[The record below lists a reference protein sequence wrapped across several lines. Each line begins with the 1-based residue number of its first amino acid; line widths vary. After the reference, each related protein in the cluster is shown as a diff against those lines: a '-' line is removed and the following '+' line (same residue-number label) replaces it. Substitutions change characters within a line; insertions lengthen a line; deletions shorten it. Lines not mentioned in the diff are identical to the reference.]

1 MTVCQKSK
9 KRLRI
14 CFFVIFAIFLFV
26 LLTGIV
32 ANAEGILPQEVV
44 KDSKLLYQKYPLLNY
59 ELDFKYY
66 TSGGIGGAVGDTVE
80 APINATLFAILSM
93 LWFFSLGIYQIG
105 AFLIGQAYE
114 FDFLSQ
120 VIGKL
125 GDSISKLLG
134 VTKNG
139 FAKEGFFP
147 SLLIF
152 TILIMGAYVL
162 IMGIYKRKFSQ
173 AYSMVI
179 NYVLVFVMVVVFA
192 LGGETYTKQIH
203 EVSNSV
209 NESVLELGQN
219 LVTSGSGKKEGTP
232 SERVKDILFQ
242 IQVRNP
248 WIMLQFGEPQLDE
261 NLVKRAKEL
270 EKVNPYKDE
279 DKRDELV
286 KKEVEEEGN
295 RYLSGDKLP
304 ERLGMALIFL
314 LVNIGITFFVSVLA
328 VLLILAQVLF
338 VFFSLFL
345 PINFIVGLFPGKSQV
360 AYRGIISVF
369 SYMFLQIG
377 VSFIL
382 MITFSS
388 SQLIFDLSA
397 KTPLFFTMILQLVL
411 FIGVYMNLGSIGE
424 KLGGGNAIRQVDQKK
439 KEVERK
445 VVHKAKEKGKMA
457 GRTVKAVATQG
468 KSEVSRVVS
477 EKSKGRNNSSDLTKK
492 ANMVGKS
499 EEKTADKQSGKQTNL
514 YSMRKNTGMSE
525 SYVKDGE
532 QAVKMQQTSDE
543 KKKDAKTDK
552 SNSEVSRMVKRE
564 GTDKSEQKEKKLASM
579 QSAYEDKEKDK
590 VSSSSDV
597 SKVTEKKN
605 LPSMNKKLSSMNRDY
620 ESKENL
626 KNLKGTVRQDNMATG
641 KADKKN
647 YASMKKMHNI
657 SSEKISH
664 GKMNNASTKKE

>member
-1 MTVCQKSK
+1 MTICQKSK
-9 KRLRI
+9 KRIRI
-14 CFFVIFAIFLFV
+14 CLFVFLAILTFV

-32 ANAEGILPQEVV
+32 ANAEGILPSEVV
-44 KDSKLLYQKYPLLNY
+44 KDAKLLYQKYPLLNY

-66 TSGGIGGAVGDTVE
+66 TSDGIGGIVGDTVD
-80 APINATLFAILSM
+80 APINATLFAVLSM

-114 FDFLSQ
+114 FDFLSK

-125 GDSISKLLG
+125 GKSISKLLG
-134 VTKNG
+134 ITKNG

-162 IMGIYKRKFSQ
+162 VMGIYKRKFSQ

-209 NESVLELGQN
+209 NQSVLQLGQN
-219 LVTSGSGKKEGTP
+219 LVTSESGKKEGTP
-232 SERVKDILFQ
+232 AQRVKDILFQ
-242 IQVRNP
+242 VQVRNP
-248 WIMLQFGEPQLDE
+248 WIMLQFGEPQISG
-261 NLVKRAKEL
+261 NL
-270 EKVNPYKDE
+270 EKRVKALEKLNPYDDE
-279 DKRDELV
+279 DKREDLV
-286 KKEVEEEGN
+286 KKEVDKEGN

-314 LVNIGITFFVSVLA
+314 LVNTGITFFVSVLA

-345 PINFIVGLFPGKSQV
+345 PINFIVGLLPGKSQV
-360 AYRGIISVF
+360 AYKGIVSVF

-397 KTPLFFTMILQLVL
+397 KTPLFFVMILQLVL
-411 FIGVYMNLGSIGE
+411 FIGVYKNLGNIGE
-424 KLGGGNAIRQVDQKK
+424 KLGGGEAIRKVDEKK
-439 KEVERK
+439 RAVEKK

-457 GRTVKAVATQG
+457 TRTVKAVATHG
-468 KSEVSRVVS
+468 KSEVSRMVS
-477 EKSKGRNNSSDLTKK
+477 EKSKGKNTGDLTRK
-492 ANMVGKS
+492 ANMIRNS
-499 EEKTADKQSGKQTNL
+499 EEKKIDKQLGKETSF
-514 YSMRKNTGMSE
+514 YSMQRKMGMSE
-525 SYVKDGE
+525 GYTKE
-532 QAVKMQQTSDE
+532 NEEKRQTMKTQKNSETE
-543 KKKDAKTDK
+543 KKNPESK
-552 SNSEVSRMVKRE
+552 SKNTPEVTQMVKRE
-564 GTDKSEQKEKKLASM
+564 GVDKKLP
-579 QSAYEDKEKDK
+579 KE
-590 VSSSSDV
+590 
-597 SKVTEKKN
+597 
-605 LPSMNKKLSSMNRDY
+605 KKLSSMNQIYVNKEKEEVSKLPNVKENTLPEKKLSSRNKIY
-620 ESKENL
+620 ERKENL
-626 KNLKGTVRQDNMATG
+626 KDAKDTTSYGKKEMLKGKEKG
-641 KADKKN
+641 L
-647 YASMKKMHNI
+647 ASINNVQTA
-657 SSEKISH
+657 SSKSSNLVSREKSNH
-664 GKMNNASTKKE
+664 MNTKKE

>member
-14 CFFVIFAIFLFV
+14 CFFVVFAISLFV

-66 TSGGIGGAVGDTVE
+66 TSDGIGGAVGDTVE

-279 DKRDELV
+279 DKREDLV
-286 KKEVEEEGN
+286 KKEVDEEGN

-304 ERLGMALIFL
+304 ERMGMALIFL

-345 PINFIVGLFPGKSQV
+345 PINFIVGLLPGKSQV

-388 SQLIFDLSA
+388 SQLIFDLSS

-445 VVHKAKEKGKMA
+445 VIHKAKEKGKMA

-477 EKSKGRNNSSDLTKK
+477 EKSKGRNSSDLTKK

>member
-1 MTVCQKSK
+1 
-9 KRLRI
+9 
-14 CFFVIFAIFLFV
+14 
-26 LLTGIV
+26 
-32 ANAEGILPQEVV
+32 
-44 KDSKLLYQKYPLLNY
+44 
-59 ELDFKYY
+59 
-66 TSGGIGGAVGDTVE
+66 
-80 APINATLFAILSM
+80 
-93 LWFFSLGIYQIG
+93 
-105 AFLIGQAYE
+105 
-114 FDFLSQ
+114 
-120 VIGKL
+120 
-125 GDSISKLLG
+125 
-134 VTKNG
+134 
-139 FAKEGFFP
+139 
-147 SLLIF
+147 
-152 TILIMGAYVL
+152 
-162 IMGIYKRKFSQ
+162 
-173 AYSMVI
+173 
-179 NYVLVFVMVVVFA
+179 
-192 LGGETYTKQIH
+192 
-203 EVSNSV
+203 
-209 NESVLELGQN
+209 
-219 LVTSGSGKKEGTP
+219 
-232 SERVKDILFQ
+232 
-242 IQVRNP
+242 
-248 WIMLQFGEPQLDE
+248 
-261 NLVKRAKEL
+261 
-270 EKVNPYKDE
+270 
-279 DKRDELV
+279 
-286 KKEVEEEGN
+286 
-295 RYLSGDKLP
+295 
-304 ERLGMALIFL
+304 
-314 LVNIGITFFVSVLA
+314 
-328 VLLILAQVLF
+328 
-338 VFFSLFL
+338 
-345 PINFIVGLFPGKSQV
+345 
-360 AYRGIISVF
+360 
-369 SYMFLQIG
+369 
-377 VSFIL
+377 
-382 MITFSS
+382 
-388 SQLIFDLSA
+388 
-397 KTPLFFTMILQLVL
+397 
-411 FIGVYMNLGSIGE
+411 
-424 KLGGGNAIRQVDQKK
+424 
-439 KEVERK
+439 
-445 VVHKAKEKGKMA
+445 MA

>member
-1 MTVCQKSK
+1 M
-9 KRLRI
+9 
-14 CFFVIFAIFLFV
+14 
-26 LLTGIV
+26 
-32 ANAEGILPQEVV
+32 
-44 KDSKLLYQKYPLLNY
+44 
-59 ELDFKYY
+59 DFKYY
-66 TSGGIGGAVGDTVE
+66 TSDGIGGAVGDTVE

-279 DKRDELV
+279 DKREDLV
-286 KKEVEEEGN
+286 KKEVDEEGN

-304 ERLGMALIFL
+304 ERMGMALIFL

-345 PINFIVGLFPGKSQV
+345 PINFIVGLLPGKSQV

-388 SQLIFDLSA
+388 SQLIFDLSS

-445 VVHKAKEKGKMA
+445 VIHKAKEKGKMA

-477 EKSKGRNNSSDLTKK
+477 EKSKGRNSSDLTKK

-499 EEKTADKQSGKQTNL
+499 EEKSVDKQSRKQTNL

-525 SYVKDGE
+525 SYVKDSE
-532 QAVKMQQTSDE
+532 QAVKMQQSSDE
-543 KKKDAKTDK
+543 KKKDAKKDK
-552 SNSEVSRMVKRE
+552 SNSEVSRIIKRE
-564 GTDKSEQKEKKLASM
+564 GTDTAEQKEKKLASM
-579 QSAYEDKEKDK
+579 HSAYENKEK

-597 SKVTEKKN
+597 SKATEKKN
-605 LPSMNKKLSSMNRDY
+605 IPSMDKKLSSMNGVY

-626 KNLKGTVRQDNMATG
+626 KNLKGTVRQENISAG
-641 KADKKN
+641 KEEKKG
-647 YASMKKMHNI
+647 YASMKGVHDI
-657 SSEKISH
+657 STEKISH
-664 GKMNNASTKKE
+664 GKMNNSGTKKE

>member
-14 CFFVIFAIFLFV
+14 CFFLIFAIFLFV

-66 TSGGIGGAVGDTVE
+66 TSDGIGGVVGDTVE

-134 VTKNG
+134 VTKTG

-179 NYVLVFVMVVVFA
+179 NYVLVFVIVVVFA

-270 EKVNPYKDE
+270 EKVNPYTDE
-279 DKRDELV
+279 DKREKLV
-286 KKEVEEEGN
+286 KKEVDEEGN

-345 PINFIVGLFPGKSQV
+345 PINFIVGLLPGKSQV

-388 SQLIFDLSA
+388 SQLIFDLSS
-397 KTPLFFTMILQLVL
+397 KTPLFFTMILQLIL

-445 VVHKAKEKGKMA
+445 VIHKAKEKGKLA

-477 EKSKGRNNSSDLTKK
+477 EKSKGRDSSNLTKK
-492 ANMVGKS
+492 ANMVGKN
-499 EEKTADKQSGKQTNL
+499 EEKTVNKQSGKQTNL
-514 YSMRKNTGMSE
+514 YSMRKNAGVSE
-525 SYVKDGE
+525 NYAKDSE
-532 QAVKMQQTSDE
+532 QAVKMQQSSDE
-543 KKKDAKTDK
+543 KKKDAKKDK
-552 SNSEVSRMVKRE
+552 SNSEVSRIIKRE
-564 GTDKSEQKEKKLASM
+564 GNDKSEQKEKKLASM
-579 QSAYEDKEKDK
+579 HSAYEDKEKGK
-590 VSSSSDV
+590 VSSASDV
-597 SKVTEKKN
+597 SKATEKKN
-605 LPSMNKKLSSMNRDY
+605 LPSMDKKLSSMNGVY

-626 KNLKGTVRQDNMATG
+626 KNLKGTVRQENISAG
-641 KADKKN
+641 KEEKKG
-647 YASMKKMHNI
+647 YASMKGVHDI
-657 SSEKISH
+657 STEKISH
-664 GKMNNASTKKE
+664 GKMNNSGTKKE

>member
-345 PINFIVGLFPGKSQV
+345 PINFIVGLLPGKSQV

-657 SSEKISH
+657 SSEKIWH